1 MLLLMLMPKR
11 FLNEKP
17 GNNPKDEDGF
27 MQRHGGRGPQLT
39 YQCFQAVS
47 DLADQVRDVFFK
59 RER

>member
-11 FLNEKP
+11 FANEKR
-17 GNNPKDEDGF
+17 GNVLNDEDGF
-27 MQRHGGRGPQLT
+27 MQRHGGWGPRLT
-39 YQCFQAVS
+39 YRCFQAVS